1 VVTRRAFIGTLTG
14 GLLATP
20 LVAHGQQRAK
30 VAKVGVLFGRPPTA
44 RHTQAFEQGLRDLG
58 WIQGQNLTLEYRF
71 AEGVLDRLPRLAAEL
86 VSLKVDLLVAVA
98 APETAAAR
106 QATNTVPIVFIVHGD
121 PVASGDVATLAR
133 PGGNVTGLGQMAPE
147 MSTKQLQILQQV
159 VPRVARVA
167 VLWNVANPTKT
178 ADWRE
183 VKASAHTLGIV
194 LQSREVRRGEDFA
207 DVFVAIRRDRPD
219 ALLTLVDPVTFA
231 MRASI
236 AEFAARERL
245 PAMYPSQDFVEAGGL
260 ISYGADIEDL
270 FRRAPR
276 YVDRILKGAKP
287 ADLPVEQAR
296 KFDLVINL
304 KTAKAL
310 GLTIPPSLLQRADQV
325 IE

>member
-1 VVTRRAFIGTLTG
+1 VIDRRTFISTLTG
-14 GLLATP
+14 SLLAGP
-20 LVAHGQQRAK
+20 LAAHGQQRAK

-44 RHTQAFEQGLRDLG
+44 GHTQAFEQGLRDLG
-58 WIQGQNLTLEYRF
+58 WIKGQNLTLEYRF

-86 VSLKVDLLVAVA
+86 VNLKVDLLVAVA

-121 PVASGDVATLAR
+121 PVGSGDVATLAR

-183 VKASAHTLGIV
+183 VNASAHTLGIV